1 MEQDTFRTLNVIAL
15 IGKLPPKSKEV
26 LDELIN
32 FNFEDSI
39 SLDKIE
45 LRKLLTQAFLI
56 GYDRGNIDREEKGTE
71 RVSKIGIIFKT
82 GDL

>member
-15 IGKLPPKSKEV
+15 IEKLPPKSKEV

-56 GYDRGNIDREEKGTE
+56 GYDRGNIDREEKE
-71 RVSKIGIIFKT
+71 LKEYQN
-82 GDL
+82 LE

>member
-15 IGKLPPKSKEV
+15 IEKLPPKSKEV

-56 GYDRGNIDREEKGTE
+56 GYERGNIDREEKE
-71 RVSKIGIIFKT
+71 LKECQN
-82 GDL
+82 LE

>member
-1 MEQDTFRTLNVIAL
+1 MDPDTLKTLNVIAL

-32 FNFEDSI
+32 FNFEDYI
-39 SLDKIE
+39 YLDKIE

-56 GYDRGNIDREEKGTE
+56 GYDRGDIDREEREVKE
-71 RVSKIGIIFKT
+71 CQK
-82 GDL
+82 LE

>member
-15 IGKLPPKSKEV
+15 IEKLPPKSKEV

-56 GYDRGNIDREEKGTE
+56 GYDRGNIDREEKE
-71 RVSKIGIIFKT
+71 LKECQN
-82 GDL
+82 LE

>member
-15 IGKLPPKSKEV
+15 IEKLPPKSKEV

-56 GYDRGNIDREEKGTE
+56 GYDRGNINREEKE
-71 RVSKIGIIFKT
+71 
-82 GDL
+82 